1 MDFLRRTWNDYV
13 VRLVSPKASIELRF
27 SSSSSSA
34 GADPETLPAE
44 LLQELRHSSNAG
56 RWPPFNEETYT
67 DIITRNM
74 TIALIILDRGERQV
88 MFGGPFDFG
97 EEAKN
102 IARTITGRP

>member
-13 VRLVSPKASIELRF
+13 LRLVSPKASIELR
-27 SSSSSSA
+27 SSSAGA

-44 LLQELRHSSNAG
+44 LLQELRHSSNADV
-56 RWPPFNEETYT
+56 WPPFDEETYT

-74 TIALIILDRGERQV
+74 TIAMIILDRGGRQV
-88 MFGGPFDFG
+88 MFGGLFDFG

-102 IARTITGRP
+102 IARAITGRP

>member
-1 MDFLRRTWNDYV
+1 VGCPCAT
-13 VRLVSPKASIELRF
+13 ASAG
-27 SSSSSSA
+27 A

-44 LLQELRHSSNAG
+44 LLQELRHSSNADV
-56 RWPPFNEETYT
+56 WPPFDEETYT

-74 TIALIILDRGERQV
+74 TIAMIILDRGERQV

-102 IARTITGRP
+102 IARAITGRS